1 MNKYHKDIEIN
12 QNVVDEIFKA
22 DLYHHEFNN
31 DIIHIQYALKS
42 KFNISLT
49 VPETILFWEWKSTA
63 YCASWLMLSSDNDI
77 VESFQ
82 KFVNYSYY
90 SKKEKTMVK
99 KLPVTKKKTMKKKKE
114 KEWVKVIENEDGS
127 TSAVFDL
134 DSEKEDMIKRLYNVE
149 VITTEETT
157 DIPDELL
164 KINLNIDWVKF
175 KLLTINSLDVFSKR
189 EKLQLS
195 LSLTFFAAPPDKGI
209 RRGSNSIYSV
219 NG

>member
-1 MNKYHKDIEIN
+1 
-12 QNVVDEIFKA
+12 
-22 DLYHHEFNN
+22 
-31 DIIHIQYALKS
+31 
-42 KFNISLT
+42 
-49 VPETILFWEWKSTA
+49 
-63 YCASWLMLSSDNDI
+63 MLSSDNDI

-149 VITTEETT
+149 VITE
-157 DIPDELL
+157 DILQ
-164 KINLNIDWVKF
+164 
-175 KLLTINSLDVFSKR
+175 KLIHDALNSLENNYQENLEWPEWKPND
-189 EKLQLS
+189 EK
-195 LSLTFFAAPPDKGI
+195 AAPKVKKVSPKKKTI
-209 RRGSNSIYSV
+209 SKKKKTATK
-219 NG
+219 

>member
-1 MNKYHKDIEIN
+1 MKKYHKDIEIN

-22 DLYHHEFNN
+22 NLYHHEFNN

-114 KEWVKVIENEDGS
+114 KEWVQIIENEDGS

-149 VITTEETT
+149 VITE
-157 DIPDELL
+157 DILQKFLRDALSNLENNYQENLEWPEWKPNDE
-164 KINLNIDWVKF
+164 KQTPEVK
-175 KLLTINSLDVFSKR
+175 KVSPKKKTISK
-189 EKLQLS
+189 KKK
-195 LSLTFFAAPPDKGI
+195 TVTK
-209 RRGSNSIYSV
+209 
-219 NG
+219 

>member
-1 MNKYHKDIEIN
+1 MKKYHKDIEIN

-22 DLYHHEFNN
+22 NLYHHEFNN

-114 KEWVKVIENEDGS
+114 KEWVQIIENEDGS

-149 VITTEETT
+149 VITE
-157 DIPDELL
+157 DIMQKFLRDALNNLENNYQENLEWPEWKPNDE
-164 KINLNIDWVKF
+164 KQTPEVK
-175 KLLTINSLDVFSKR
+175 KVSPKKKTISK
-189 EKLQLS
+189 KKK
-195 LSLTFFAAPPDKGI
+195 TVTK
-209 RRGSNSIYSV
+209 
-219 NG
+219 